1 MDLQN
6 KTVLVIGTGK
16 SGIGA
21 AGLLSKAGAK
31 TILFDSNEKLNVEAL
46 KEKTAGIASL
56 QLVTGTLPLELEEQV
71 ELLVVSPGVPIDSN
85 MVVSFEKRGIP
96 VWGEIELVQTVCF
109 CCGKH
114 WKSLYR
120 YCDGHERGFCGGCG
134 DQQLPVRD
142 HPYLCTE
149 GIRDPEYYTG
159 SFKPSPHHGVLCG
172 DEGED
177 CIKPDEGGCL
187 CTQL

>member
-71 ELLVVSPGVPIDSN
+71 ELLVVSPRVSRLIPIWWFLLKKEEFRYGERSSLH
-85 MVVSFEKRGIP
+85 MSFPK
-96 VWGEIELVQTVCF
+96 
-109 CCGKH
+109 
-114 WKSLYR
+114 
-120 YCDGHERGFCGGCG
+120 
-134 DQQLPVRD
+134 VR
-142 HPYLCTE
+142 
-149 GIRDPEYYTG
+149 
-159 SFKPSPHHGVLCG
+159 
-172 DEGED
+172 
-177 CIKPDEGGCL
+177 
-187 CTQL
+187 